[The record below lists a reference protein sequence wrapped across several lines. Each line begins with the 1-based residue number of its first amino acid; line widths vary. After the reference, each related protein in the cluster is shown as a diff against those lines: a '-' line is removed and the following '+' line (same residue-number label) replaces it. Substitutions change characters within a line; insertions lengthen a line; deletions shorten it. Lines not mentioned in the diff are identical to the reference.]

1 MIINKPFWL
10 KETQYTKQAFSYDN
24 AANVTKFVKNYG
36 GKGLANLELSDE
48 VAQHLPPGVEVY
60 SVLVNSNPSRQK
72 IAQTSLVKSYKILV
86 KFDDG
91 TFGFYDEGHAS
102 LREANT
108 TAKSINANFPI
119 VLVVREGG
127 ESDEPIEP
135 GLGVFA

>member
-10 KETQYTKQAFSYDN
+10 KETQHTKQAFSYDN
-24 AANVTKFVKNYG
+24 ASNVTKFVKNYG

-48 VAQHLPPGVEVY
+48 VAQHLPPGSDVY

-72 IAQTSLVKSYKILV
+72 VAQTNLVKQYKILV

-91 TFGFYDEGHAS
+91 EYGFYDEGHAS

-108 TAKSINANFPI
+108 TAKSINANFPV
-119 VLVVREGG
+119 VLVIREG
-127 ESDEPIEP
+127 SADEPVEE